1 MGGGGGVA
9 NAAPYICMCIYIYI
23 NNVIE
28 QPSFASDVDVENQD
42 KNGVFDPH
50 LHLGL
55 SEPMKWHVLYLEKP
69 DAFARKNSGVNL
81 GKPLVCI
88 SIN

>member
-1 MGGGGGVA
+1 MTLQTCLLWA
-9 NAAPYICMCIYIYI
+9 HAYIYMYVYILNIYIYVCVYIYI

-55 SEPMKWHVLYLEKP
+55 SEPMK
-69 DAFARKNSGVNL
+69 
-81 GKPLVCI
+81 
-88 SIN
+88 